1 MTCPRCGGELVDGV
15 GGRVCSPCGTV
26 LPPTSAVA
34 RELGEQSRLIDAPVR
49 DLARA
54 VAATPPSA
62 APDAR
67 AAEVRPQ
74 LPLPPLEPP
83 DIIYTTADQD
93 VTPPLSVLQR
103 VPQWRP
109 TSQEASQDYKGVLRL
124 IIDRS
129 GAVESVSMPTGT
141 RPAYDQTL
149 MRAAR
154 EWKFQPAQRQ
164 GRPVKYLKVI
174 EIHLAPGTSGT
185 Q

>member
-1 MTCPRCGGELVDGV
+1 MILI
-15 GGRVCSPCGTV
+15 CGTGRRGPICGR
-26 LPPTSAVA
+26 LRRRFATLPRRWRRRRYHRPPT
-34 RELGEQSRLIDAPVR
+34 
-49 DLARA
+49 
-54 VAATPPSA
+54 
-62 APDAR
+62 
-67 AAEVRPQ
+67 
-74 LPLPPLEPP
+74 
-83 DIIYTTADQD
+83 
-93 VTPPLSVLQR
+93 
-103 VPQWRP
+103 
-109 TSQEASQDYKGVLRL
+109 QEASQDYKGVLRL

-174 EIHLAPGTSGT
+174 EIHLAPSTSGT